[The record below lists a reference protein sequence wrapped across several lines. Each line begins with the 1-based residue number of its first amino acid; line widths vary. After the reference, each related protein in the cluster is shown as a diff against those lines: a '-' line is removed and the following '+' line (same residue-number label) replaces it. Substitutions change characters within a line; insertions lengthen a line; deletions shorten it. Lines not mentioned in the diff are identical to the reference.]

1 MFLLARDLFILMG
14 SAIIWIYFRNSQ
26 LSIFLT
32 AVTSLLRDLLAITL
46 NKFTETELEYF
57 IKYLLRAILLP
68 RKHLLVLLSQVVL
81 VVEVLVVVMVVIVIV
96 EAAVVVVVKS
106 WPELV
111 NNKLEAK
118 DSKYKFGAR
127 AANHKFETR
136 TGKHKFGAR
145 AVKYKLGAR
154 AT

>member
-1 MFLLARDLFILMG
+1 M
-14 SAIIWIYFRNSQ
+14 Q
-26 LSIFLT
+26 LSESISETASCQIFLT
-32 AVTSLLRDLLAITL
+32 AVTSLFRDSLAITL

-106 WPELV
+106 
-111 NNKLEAK
+111 
-118 DSKYKFGAR
+118 
-127 AANHKFETR
+127 
-136 TGKHKFGAR
+136 
-145 AVKYKLGAR
+145 
-154 AT
+154 